1 MRSKLKVLLC
11 GFVCA
16 ALFLGCG
23 HDTKQITDETVSES
37 GGDAAA
43 SKKERTETN
52 FRKAAWGDSTELI
65 RDIETAEETS
75 DSTDEMVTFNG
86 EVCGYNDTVIG
97 YMVDEEYGFYQGAY
111 MFELPSRPSA
121 TMYIEDYQK
130 VKENLVKVYGEPD
143 YCEEPR
149 VVNDLADY
157 VNDADHSLLMGYLG
171 YVSEW
176 DIPEK
181 NTTIQLVLY
190 GESFK
195 MNLLAVYSDTNYE
208 DNRDYTEGL

>member
-23 HDTKQITDETVSES
+23 HDTKQIADETASEG
-37 GGDAAA
+37 GGDAAT

-52 FRKAAWGDSTELI
+52 FRKAAWGDSAELI

-75 DSTDEMVTFNG
+75 DSTDEIVGFNG
-86 EVCGYNDTVIG
+86 KVCGYDTIIG
-97 YMVDEEYGFYQGAY
+97 YMVDEEYGLYQGAY
-111 MFELPSRPSA
+111 MFEMPNRPNA
-121 TMYIEDYQK
+121 TMYLEDYQK
-130 VKENLVKVYGEPD
+130 VKENLIKVYGEPD
-143 YCEEPR
+143 SCEEPR
-149 VVNDLADY
+149 KINDHADFVDDVDY
-157 VNDADHSLLMGYLG
+157 SLLMGHLG

-176 DIPEK
+176 NIPEK
-181 NTTIQLVLY
+181 STTIQLVLY
-190 GESFK
+190 GEALK
-195 MNLLAVYSDTNYE
+195 MNLLAIYSDTNYE